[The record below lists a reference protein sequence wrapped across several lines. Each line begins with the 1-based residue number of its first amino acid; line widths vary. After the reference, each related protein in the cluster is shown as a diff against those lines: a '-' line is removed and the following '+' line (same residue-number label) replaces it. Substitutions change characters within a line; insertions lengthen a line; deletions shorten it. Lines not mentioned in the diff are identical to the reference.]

1 MKSHFS
7 GAEELLEFMQGC
19 GFKVVEEDIQDM
31 MMEIDEDGAG
41 DVDLHEFL
49 TVMSR
54 RTNPDIEAELIDIF
68 KVYITLA
75 THFPVSY

>member
-1 MKSHFS
+1 
-7 GAEELLEFMQGC
+7 MQGC
-19 GFKVVEEDIQDM
+19 GFKVVEGDIQDM

-54 RTNPDIEAELIDIF
+54 RSNPDIEAELIDIF
-68 KVYITLA
+68 KVYYQYYYYYLFYYYLFYYYYYKLDSII
-75 THFPVSY
+75 